1 MAEPTPPPPTPSP
14 GGPDRRALL
23 EAYQNL
29 VRSEQ
34 DRRASEAVP
43 EVAAPSGRG
52 FWVTTIVAILG
63 LSALL
68 VTQPAWLFTPPPN
81 EAPTIMDASLRVRMY
96 VEIERIERFR
106 SDSARLPAT
115 LTEAG
120 GDSTGLTYRVEDGG
134 YTLTGVNGSRA
145 LAYTPDMPR
154 DEFLGDSYRIIRERG
169 RP

>member
-1 MAEPTPPPPTPSP
+1 
-14 GGPDRRALL
+14 
-23 EAYQNL
+23 

-34 DRRASEAVP
+34 DRRASEAQP
-43 EVAAPSGRG
+43 TVAAPSGHG
-52 FWVTTIVAILG
+52 FWITTILAIVG
-63 LSALL
+63 LTALL
-68 VTQPAWLFTPPPN
+68 VSQPAWLFTPPPN
-81 EAPTIMDASLRVRMY
+81 EAPAIVEASLRVRMF

-115 LTEAG
+115 LAEAG

-145 LAYTPDMPR
+145 LAYTPDMSR
-154 DEFLGDSYRIIRERG
+154 EEFLGDSYRIIRERG